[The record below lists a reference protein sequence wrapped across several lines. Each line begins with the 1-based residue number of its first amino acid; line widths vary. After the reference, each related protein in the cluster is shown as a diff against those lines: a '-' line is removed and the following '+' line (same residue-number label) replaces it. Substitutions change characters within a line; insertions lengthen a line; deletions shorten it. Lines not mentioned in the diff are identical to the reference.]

1 MRLQEIT
8 IFGVLATPGLA
19 QYVPKLT
26 STCVDIHLTP
36 TGDSGHDALQ
46 ALCAATNG
54 TSICTILDLNNC
66 FGFKDGNM
74 QDQDKGNFQD
84 GPDKCQNCKLQQSME
99 MDCDCPD
106 EQGGS
111 KTKAILLDATIH
123 NDDGVLR
130 CFANF
135 GSTTTGC
142 VPPLHSTSTSTSTS
156 TQTSTVSTETETTTT
171 GTTESRTEVSPT
183 SSDAESTT
191 PSTSETSSSSSDIPT
206 SSASSGANKR
216 HNHPFCPWQGM
227 RG

>member
-1 MRLQEIT
+1 MRFQHTT
-8 IFGVLATPGLA
+8 IFGVFATSGLA

-26 STCVDIHLTP
+26 STCFDIHLTP

-46 ALCAATNG
+46 ASCMAANG
-54 TSICTILDLNNC
+54 TDFCTLLDLNNC

-84 GPDKCQNCKLQQSME
+84 GPNKCQNCKLQQAME

-106 EQGGS
+106 GQGGT

-123 NDDGVLR
+123 NYDGVLR
-130 CFANF
+130 CFNNM

-142 VPPLHSTSTSTSTS
+142 VPPLHSTST
-156 TQTSTVSTETETTTT
+156 ETTTAS
-171 GTTESRTEVSPT
+171 TTETSNIPPDVQTTTKSTRSSPT
-183 SSDAESTT
+183 EGDPA
-191 PSTSETSSSSSDIPT
+191 DIPT

-216 HNHPFCPWQGM
+216 HNHPFCPW
-227 RG
+227 